1 MSSPSLKNAIMADR
15 VRGLDPERALIG
27 LFERLARPLLRAL
40 DPEDAH
46 SLAIKALK
54 FAPGRH
60 PPRDDSRLAVRAFG
74 LNFPNPVGMAPGFDK
89 HAEVPDALL
98 GLGFGFV
105 EIGTV
110 TPLPQPGNP
119 RPRLFRLDADQAV
132 INRLGFNSQG
142 AAAALA
148 RLAARAQAGGIVG
161 VNIGAN
167 KESPD
172 RAADYVRLI
181 EQVAPV
187 ASYVTLNIS
196 SPNTPGLRE
205 LQRASAVDDLLA
217 RVVET
222 RDRVAPRA
230 GPTPVLLKIAPDLSL
245 ADLDDIVG
253 VARLRKID
261 GMIVGNT
268 TIGRPP
274 SLRDRAKSQAGGLSG
289 RPLYP
294 LATRMLAETYVRA
307 EGAFQLIGVGGI
319 DSGAAALGKIR
330 AGADL
335 VQLYSALVFHGLA
348 LVAEIKSGL
357 LAALE
362 RGETEKLADLVGVDA
377 AAMTAENWP
386 S

>member
-1 MSSPSLKNAIMADR
+1 
-15 VRGLDPERALIG
+15 LIG
-27 LFERLARPLLRAL
+27 FFDRLARPLLRAL

-46 SLAIKALK
+46 SLAIKALRL
-54 FAPGRH
+54 APRRAGGGG
-60 PPRDDSRLAVRAFG
+60 DSRLSVRAFG
-74 LNFPNPVGMAPGFDK
+74 LNFPHPVGMAPGFDK

-98 GLGFGFV
+98 AAGFGFV

-119 RPRLFRLDADQAV
+119 RPRLFRLEPDEAV

-142 AAAALA
+142 AAAVLT
-148 RLAARAQAGGIVG
+148 RLAARAKRGGIVG
-161 VNIGAN
+161 VNVGAN
-167 KESPD
+167 KDSPD
-172 RAADYVRLI
+172 RTNDYVSLI

-217 RVVET
+217 RVVEV

-245 ADLDDIVG
+245 PDLDDIVG
-253 VARLRKID
+253 VARARKVD

-274 SLRDRAKSQAGGLSG
+274 SLRDHATAKQAGGLSG

-294 LATRMLAETYVRA
+294 LATRMLAETYVRV
-307 EGAFQLIGVGGI
+307 EGAFPLVGVGGI
-319 DSGAAALGKIR
+319 DSGEAALGKIR

-348 LVAEIKSGL
+348 LVSDIKSTL
-357 LAALE
+357 SAALD
-362 RGETEKLADLVGVDA
+362 RGDAPTLSDLVGADA
-377 AAMTAENWP
+377 ATMTAEEWP
-386 S
+386 V

>member
-1 MSSPSLKNAIMADR
+1 
-15 VRGLDPERALIG
+15 LIG
-27 LFERLARPLLRAL
+27 FFDRLARPLLRAL

-46 SLAIKALK
+46 SLTIKALR
-54 FAPGRH
+54 FAPNRRPFAG
-60 PPRDDSRLAVRAFG
+60 DSRLAIRAFG
-74 LNFPNPVGMAPGFDK
+74 LNFPNPIGMAPGFDK
-89 HAEVPDALL
+89 HAEVPDVLL

-105 EIGTV
+105 EVGTV

-119 RPRLFRLDADQAV
+119 RPRLFRLEPDQAV

-142 AAAALA
+142 AAAALS
-148 RLAARAQAGGIVG
+148 RLAARGGAGGIVG
-161 VNIGAN
+161 VNVGAN
-167 KESPD
+167 KDSSD
-172 RAADYVRLI
+172 RTADYVRLI
-181 EQVAPV
+181 EQFAPV

-217 RVVET
+217 RVVEV

-230 GPTPVLLKIAPDLSL
+230 GPTPLLLKIAPDLSL

-253 VARLRKID
+253 VARARKID

-268 TIGRPP
+268 TIGRP
-274 SLRDRAKSQAGGLSG
+274 STLRDQVTAKEAGGLSG

-294 LATRMLAETYVRA
+294 LATRMLAETYVRV
-307 EGAFQLIGVGGI
+307 EGAFPLIGVGGI

-335 VQLYSALVFHGLA
+335 VQFYSALVYRGLA
-348 LVAEIKSGL
+348 LVGEIK
-357 LAALE
+357 AALS
-362 RGETEKLADLVGVDA
+362 GALDSGDVNKLSDLVGADA
-377 AAMTAENWP
+377 AAMTAEPWP
-386 S
+386 V